1 MQQVDVLPIG
11 ASVDSLAV
19 DITPSAAW
27 RRAAVFANDG
37 TGSML
42 SLVGEEYRG
51 GVQSGTA
58 TKAEAVDDALRA
70 LVASMKRG
78 PTAANYRFGF
88 ISFNETVTE
97 SREPR
102 ELLAI
107 PDGESF
113 NPTAA
118 GIGRTAIYSGL
129 EASAAFVEAFFR
141 RERASEL
148 PLSAVVVVL
157 SDGEE
162 NTNTERTLAAAER
175 LRAIPG
181 TQVAAG
187 LFVTE
192 GQPPHGEPLLKEL
205 ASRPTLYRRVHTGE
219 ELRKF
224 FEESL
229 TATAPGHG
237 RLLGRGD

>member
-1 MQQVDVLPIG
+1 VIFD
-11 ASVDSLAV
+11 
-19 DITPSAAW
+19 
-27 RRAAVFANDG
+27 NDG

-42 SLVGEEYRG
+42 LPVGEEYRG

-58 TKAEAVDDALRA
+58 TKAEAVDDALKA
-70 LVASMKRG
+70 LVSSMKHG
-78 PTAANYRFGF
+78 PTAANYQFGF
-88 ISFNETVTE
+88 VSFNETVTE

-107 PDGESF
+107 PDGEAF
-113 NPTAA
+113 DPTSA

-129 EASAAFVEAFFR
+129 EASVAFVEEFFR
-141 RERASEL
+141 REQASEL

-162 NTNTERTLAAAER
+162 NTDTARTLAAAKR

-205 ASRPTLYRRVHTGE
+205 ASRPTLYRRVHTGQ

-237 RLLGRGD
+237 RLLGRGN